1 MKTVTFD
8 LLTHKVGLIKPTDAM
23 LEAAALPPN
32 EAVQSEPV
40 YVFDGCLESAV
51 IRHITTKVFKIPKE

>member
-1 MKTVTFD
+1 MKTVTYD
-8 LLTHKVGLIKPTDAM
+8 PLTHKVVPIKPAEAM

-51 IRHITTKVFKIPKE
+51 IRHITTKVFRIPK